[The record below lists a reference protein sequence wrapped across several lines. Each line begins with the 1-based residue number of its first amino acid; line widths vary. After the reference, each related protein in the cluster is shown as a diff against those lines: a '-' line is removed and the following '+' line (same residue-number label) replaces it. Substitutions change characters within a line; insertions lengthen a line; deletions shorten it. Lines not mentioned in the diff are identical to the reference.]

1 MALFLL
7 SSPLAKAE
15 AKSVELSF
23 AGTFPP
29 KASPYRKAFLPW
41 SKEVEKRTNGKVK
54 VKFYF
59 TQTLAKDKDQYDA
72 VVDGIADMGWMAH
85 SMKPGRF
92 PLISVMELPP
102 SNKKGT

>member
-41 SKEVEKRTNGKVK
+41 SKEVEKQPKTR
-54 VKFYF
+54 
-59 TQTLAKDKDQYDA
+59 
-72 VVDGIADMGWMAH
+72 I
-85 SMKPGRF
+85 SMM
-92 PLISVMELPP
+92 LL
-102 SNKKGT
+102 

>member
-1 MALFLL
+1 MKKAIMANVGFIFLLMALFLL

-41 SKEVEKRTNGKVK
+41 SKEVEKRTKPK
-54 VKFYF
+54 
-59 TQTLAKDKDQYDA
+59 TR
-72 VVDGIADMGWMAH
+72 I
-85 SMKPGRF
+85 SMM
-92 PLISVMELPP
+92 LL
-102 SNKKGT
+102 